1 MLHLKCPAFLHRT
14 NLTLSVGNN
23 MKTMK
28 VTILIVFAFIH
39 FSGFSQS
46 LEEREKITAEFEKRS
61 DVKIELFNIK
71 SISKHL
77 DSIKLKSDFLKKKN
91 IDFKIIGFR
100 ISGVDKNG
108 KTIYIYLNQ
117 QQIILF
123 QKNLAIK

>member
-1 MLHLKCPAFLHRT
+1 
-14 NLTLSVGNN
+14 